1 MLWLTWRQHRAHVLV
16 SVALLLGLAVVLGVN
31 AWHGRVLI
39 AEHAPPGCPGPGESC
54 AAFAAELAELRGRTG
69 FFVVFVPFI
78 AAALAGMFWGAPLV
92 AQELERK
99 TGKLAWSQSV
109 PARHWLT
116 VQIAWVLGMLT
127 VLGLALSAVVS
138 LWRQAYAGWG
148 IDDPVLQPFSFDA
161 SGLQPVGW
169 CLLACA
175 IGVLAG
181 LVTRRPLVAMGIVMA
196 AVLLLMTMAHSAR
209 PHYVAPERMVSADA
223 KAVQKAGGFL
233 LKRTWLGPGG
243 SETAAVPAHICA
255 ESRSQSRDLA
265 RLEQEECLIKRGYKY
280 AFDFQPASRWWTFQ
294 AIEFAMF
301 GGLIVVM
308 LGFSLWR
315 IGRTNV

>member
-1 MLWLTWRQHRAHVLV
+1 M
-16 SVALLLGLAVVLGVN
+16 ALLLVMAVVLAVN
-31 AWHGRVLI
+31 AWQGRVLI
-39 AEHAPPGCPGPGESC
+39 ADHAPPGCPGPGESC
-54 AAFAAELAELRGRTG
+54 AAFVTELTGLRGRMS
-69 FFVVFVPFI
+69 FFVAFVPFI

-109 PARHWLT
+109 PVRRWLT
-116 VQIAWVLGMLT
+116 VQLGWVLGMVT
-127 VLGLALSAVVS
+127 VIGLALSAMVS
-138 LWRQAYAGWG
+138 MWRQAYAGWG
-148 IDDPVLQPFSFDA
+148 VDDPVLQPFSFDA

-175 IGVLAG
+175 IGVVAG

-196 AVLLLMTMAHSAR
+196 AVLLLMSVAHSAR
-209 PHYVAPERMVSADA
+209 PYYVGPERMISADA

-233 LKRTWLGPGG
+233 LKRTWLDPSG
-243 SETAAVPAHICA
+243 SETAVVPAHVCA
-255 ESRSQSRDLA
+255 ESPSQGRDLA

-294 AIEFAMF
+294 VIEFTVF
-301 GGLIVVM
+301 VGLIVVM